1 MDINNIKLQYDN
13 LNKEL
18 KQALSRMQRTDK
30 VIKIREAIQDLQELC
45 PHDNG
50 SFDFKSTDN
59 CPYCGK
65 KFKR

>member
-30 VIKIREAIQDLQELC
+30 VIKIREAIQDL
-45 PHDNG
+45 
-50 SFDFKSTDN
+50 
-59 CPYCGK
+59 
-65 KFKR
+65 